1 MRFLILMTALGAAAA
16 AEAQIRLPVQLP
28 SLPLPSLQQ
37 NLSVPEQALSDVRRQ
52 ASALLIRNNRRLIE
66 ADPDGEPIVRGEVL
80 AVSIDDA
87 MVSRWVARG
96 FSVER
101 AETIPAANLRV
112 IVLKVPEKLSTRQA
126 LRELRDAD
134 TQGVYDYNHI
144 YLGSGRAA
152 GVDAADTDTDTDAGA
167 ADAAAAVPSVEP
179 PQSRM
184 RVGLLDSGLDDTHP
198 AFRASVIHPWGC
210 AGKRVPSAHGTE
222 VGSLLV
228 AHVGGELYAADV
240 YCGEPTGGSVDII
253 VAALGWMA
261 EEQVAVINVSLVGPK
276 NVLLER
282 IVGALIARG
291 HLIVAAVGNDGPAA
305 PPLYPAAYPDVV
317 GVTAVDA
324 HRRVLVEAER
334 GPQVMFAARGADL
347 KAAALNHGYVPV
359 RGTSFA
365 APAVA
370 ALLARTVLTPDR
382 KTSIGAIDALAKQAV
397 DLGAPGKDLTY
408 GFGLV
413 GWDTP

>member
-37 NLSVPEQALSDVRRQ
+37 NLSVPEQALGDVRRQ

-80 AVSIDDA
+80 AVGVDDA

-144 YLGSGRAA
+144 YLGSGGAA
-152 GVDAADTDTDTDAGA
+152 SVDAADAGA
-167 ADAAAAVPSVEP
+167 ADAAASASGAEP
-179 PQSRM
+179 PQYRL

-210 AGKRVPSAHGTE
+210 AGKRVPSAHGTA

-240 YCGEPTGGSVDII
+240 YCGEPTGGAVDII

-347 KAAALNHGYVPV
+347 KAAALNHGYVSV

-413 GWDTP
+413 GLDTP

>member
-1 MRFLILMTALGAAAA
+1 
-16 AEAQIRLPVQLP
+16 
-28 SLPLPSLQQ
+28 
-37 NLSVPEQALSDVRRQ
+37 
-52 ASALLIRNNRRLIE
+52 
-66 ADPDGEPIVRGEVL
+66 
-80 AVSIDDA
+80 
-87 MVSRWVARG
+87 
-96 FSVER
+96 
-101 AETIPAANLRV
+101 
-112 IVLKVPEKLSTRQA
+112 
-126 LRELRDAD
+126 
-134 TQGVYDYNHI
+134 
-144 YLGSGRAA
+144 
-152 GVDAADTDTDTDAGA
+152 
-167 ADAAAAVPSVEP
+167 
-179 PQSRM
+179 
-184 RVGLLDSGLDDTHP
+184 
-198 AFRASVIHPWGC
+198 
-210 AGKRVPSAHGTE
+210 

-240 YCGEPTGGSVDII
+240 YCGEPTGGAVDII

-347 KAAALNHGYVPV
+347 KAAALNHGYVSV

>member
-28 SLPLPSLQQ
+28 SLPLPAVQQ
-37 NLSVPEQALSDVRRQ
+37 NLGLPDRALSDARRQ
-52 ASALLIRNNRRLIE
+52 AAALLIRRNPRLIE

-80 AVSIDDA
+80 AVDIDDA
-87 MVSRWVARG
+87 MLSRWAARG

-112 IVLKVPEKLSTRQA
+112 VVLKVPEKLSTRKA

-134 TQGVYDYNHI
+134 AQGVYDYNHI
-144 YLGSGRAA
+144 YLGSGLAA
-152 GVDAADTDTDTDAGA
+152 GAGA
-167 ADAAAAVPSVEP
+167 ADPAAAAPGAEP

-210 AGKRVPSAHGTE
+210 AGKRVPSAHGTA

-228 AHVGGELYAADV
+228 AHGGGELYAADV

-347 KAAALNHGYVPV
+347 KAAALNHGYVSV

-382 KTSIGAIDALAKQAV
+382 KTSIGAIDELAKQAV